1 MDYNSRVAEIDNKVS
16 SLDDK
21 DAEKKTTKNVS
32 IENELKGLVKD
43 LAFFLWTNA
52 LFDGWDAA
60 SQACLILQPI
70 HRYVKIINIH
80 FWMEI

>member
-52 LFDGWDAA
+52 LFDG
-60 SQACLILQPI
+60 
-70 HRYVKIINIH
+70 
-80 FWMEI
+80 